1 MTKQGEQR
9 KKRSA
14 RICDDPIWK
23 LINSIN
29 TEFTKNHGW
38 YYSDGLFYV
47 MGHDG
52 TRIYTQEEFSKII
65 GIFDRDGA

>member
-1 MTKQGEQR
+1 MTKQEEQR
-9 KKRSA
+9 KRRSA
-14 RICDDPIWK
+14 KTCDPIWK

>member
-1 MTKQGEQR
+1 MTKQGERR

-14 RICDDPIWK
+14 KTCDDPIWK
-23 LINSIN
+23 FINAIN
-29 TEFTKNHGW
+29 TEFTKNNGW

-47 MGHDG
+47 MGYDG

-65 GIFDRDGA
+65 GIFNKDGA

>member
-1 MTKQGEQR
+1 MTKQEER
-9 KKRSA
+9 LKKRSEKT
-14 RICDDPIWK
+14 CDPIWK

>member
-1 MTKQGEQR
+1 MTKQEERR
-9 KKRSA
+9 KRRSA
-14 RICDDPIWK
+14 KICDDPIWK

-29 TEFTKNHGW
+29 TEFTKNNGW
-38 YYSDGLFYV
+38 YCSGGLFYV
-47 MGHDG
+47 MGNDG